1 MSQGGTYRSQN
12 ENFDI
17 GSPKNE
23 EISEVWVIGLSVR
36 FVETKKIPHHVKK
49 N

>member
-23 EISEVWVIGLSVR
+23 EISEVWMVGLKQNPPSC
-36 FVETKKIPHHVKK
+36 EKK
-49 N
+49 